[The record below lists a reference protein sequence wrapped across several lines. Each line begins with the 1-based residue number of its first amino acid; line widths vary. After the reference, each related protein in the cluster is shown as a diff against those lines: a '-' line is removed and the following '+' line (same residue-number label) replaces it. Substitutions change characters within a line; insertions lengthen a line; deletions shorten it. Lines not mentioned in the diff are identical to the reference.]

1 MQQTGVVKY
10 MYSEA
15 EIENMKLKD
24 IKPVLKMYGVSVNKP
39 VKELRLLLKSLE
51 CETMEEKMLKRKLT
65 FFKRYRNSGF
75 SDPVKRYK
83 TSFNM
88 VDRLD
93 ALLGYI
99 PYQWRHS
106 CAANAWFLWFIRV
119 AVVFSYGCWDSFGE
133 DLGRRREHPQQAH
146 HGDCLKSFM
155 KFVLIEEMVKMEE
168 ITHRV
173 EEEATIRVLRQ
184 TKGASETQRS
194 SSDCSKQAKEKVKKE
209 KEAEKKRKCQEYN
222 QQVYRRIENIKK
234 DCEEAIAA
242 KRAKLEKRVAA
253 LTEAMATCKTEK
265 GKKGKEEM
273 IKRGSESAEKCIS
286 SMKQTRDNRISAEEE
301 KLYPEDGESA
311 F

>member
-1 MQQTGVVKY
+1 
-10 MYSEA
+10 
-15 EIENMKLKD
+15 
-24 IKPVLKMYGVSVNKP
+24 
-39 VKELRLLLKSLE
+39 
-51 CETMEEKMLKRKLT
+51 
-65 FFKRYRNSGF
+65 
-75 SDPVKRYK
+75 
-83 TSFNM
+83 
-88 VDRLD
+88 
-93 ALLGYI
+93 
-99 PYQWRHS
+99 
-106 CAANAWFLWFIRV
+106 
-119 AVVFSYGCWDSFGE
+119 
-133 DLGRRREHPQQAH
+133 
-146 HGDCLKSFM
+146 
-155 KFVLIEEMVKMEE
+155 MEE

-184 TKGASETQRS
+184 AKGASETQRS

-209 KEAEKKRKCQEYN
+209 KEADKRQEYN

-273 IKRGSESAEKCIS
+273 IKRCSESAEKCIS
-286 SMKQTRDNRISAEEE
+286 SMKQTRDNRISSEEE